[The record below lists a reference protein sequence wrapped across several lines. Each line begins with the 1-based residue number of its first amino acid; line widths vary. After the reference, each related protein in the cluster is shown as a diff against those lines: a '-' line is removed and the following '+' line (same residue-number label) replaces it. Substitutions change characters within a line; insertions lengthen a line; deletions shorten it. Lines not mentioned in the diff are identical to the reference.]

1 MKHQALFMLAGL
13 GLATTAQAADVSVA
27 VGADY
32 SNADFDGSSAH
43 QSLNDNGNSRW
54 TGYIDFRHPL
64 LLLPNVNFQ
73 RSDFSSAA
81 SGVKHDLDVY
91 DLTFYYRP
99 LELDLLSLDLGLDLR
114 RYDGEVNGRGYQH
127 DLLMGYLGAESGLPG
142 TGLGVFGD
150 ARYGAWNGDES
161 HDWRVG
167 VSYTLNPQD
176 SLQLK
181 LRGGYRNARLD
192 YDKLGYNFNQRVDG
206 WFMGGELRY

>member
-1 MKHQALFMLAGL
+1 MKHNALFLLAGL
-13 GLATTAQAADVSVA
+13 GLVTTARAADISVA

-32 SNADFDGSSAH
+32 SNADFGGSVAH

-64 LLLPNVNFQ
+64 PLLPNMNFQ
-73 RSDFSSAA
+73 RSDFSASA
-81 SGVKHDLDVY
+81 SGANHDLDVY
-91 DLTFYYRP
+91 DFTFYYRP
-99 LELDLLSLDLGLDLR
+99 FELDLLSLDVGLDLR
-114 RYDGEVNGRGYQH
+114 RYDGELNGKGYHH
-127 DLLMGYLGAESGLPG
+127 DQLMAYLGAESGLPG

-176 SLQLK
+176 TLQLK
-181 LRGGYRNARLD
+181 LRGGYRNARLE
-192 YDKLGYNFNQRVDG
+192 YDQIGHGFNQRMDG
-206 WFMGGELRY
+206 WFMGGEIRY